1 MENGANPLSELPL
14 QTFQDIPTPKADAQ
28 QIVVVPRHHAV
39 GGIEGVLVRVIR
51 ALFVLAQHHAM
62 SLGCQRLTETQ
73 GSNRGTVKPGHSI
86 RSYEAH
92 SQLDST

>member
-1 MENGANPLSELPL
+1 MFKIQVDTGN
-14 QTFQDIPTPKADAQ
+14 QDLD
-28 QIVVVPRHHAV
+28 
-39 GGIEGVLVRVIR
+39 
-51 ALFVLAQHHAM
+51 M